1 MIRVIMT
8 VIIRKDQKFAAA
20 SLKKIA
26 AVGLASDF
34 FIIPNNPPAR
44 KIFTRKPIKMIRKN
58 RDINDDRSVRK
69 ADTELT
75 ITSKLSPS
83 ANNSVTILLP
93 KTLLI
98 PACIGRAIMLTI
110 NNEIN
115 QMRSTPFQA
124 FTERIAPDLKDVNIF
139 IIY

>member
-1 MIRVIMT
+1 MNE
-8 VIIRKDQKFAAA
+8 IIRKDQKLAAA

-34 FIIPNNPPAR
+34 FIIPNKPPAR

-58 RDINDDRSVRK
+58 RDINDCSIVRK
-69 ADTELT
+69 AGTELT
-75 ITSKLSPS
+75 NTSKLSPS
-83 ANNSVTILLP
+83 ASNSVTILLP

-110 NNEIN
+110 NKEIN
-115 QMRSTPFQA
+115 QIASTPFQA
-124 FTERIAPDLKDVNIF
+124 FAERIAPDLKDVNIF